1 MNPRQGSPSEI
12 RSEDEAIRQILL
24 KILDKWR
31 IDEEGKKEEL
41 EKTVILSS
49 KGIAKEIPPGPIQVK
64 ETQEMLAETV
74 ILSSKGIAKEIP
86 PGPIQVKET
95 QEMLAETVIFSQK
108 ETLKEPGKTSL
119 TQKPQE
125 EPKEDLFLK
134 ETIILKPD
142 RGKDPQKK

>member
-1 MNPRQGSPSEI
+1 MNPREVSQSEI

-31 IDEEGKKEEL
+31 FDEEGKKEEL

-49 KGIAKEIPPGPIQVK
+49 KGITKEIPPSPIQVK
-64 ETQEMLAETV
+64 ETQEVLAETV
-74 ILSSKGIAKEIP
+74 ILSR
-86 PGPIQVKET
+86 QET
-95 QEMLAETVIFSQK
+95 S
-108 ETLKEPGKTSL
+108 KEPGKPSPI
-119 TQKPQE
+119 QKPQE
-125 EPKEDLFLK
+125 GPKEDLFLK